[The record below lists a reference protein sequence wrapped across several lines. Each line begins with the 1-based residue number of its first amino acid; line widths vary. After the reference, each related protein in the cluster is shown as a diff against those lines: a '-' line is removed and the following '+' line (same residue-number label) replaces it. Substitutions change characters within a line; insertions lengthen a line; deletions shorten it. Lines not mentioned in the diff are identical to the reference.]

1 MPSLLVIGDFAR
13 ATQLSVKTLRHYHES
28 GLLEPAE
35 VDPQTGYR
43 RYTADQISTAQII
56 RRFRDLD
63 MPLNEIQEVLAAPD
77 LQTRKDLIAAHL
89 SRLESNLARTQN
101 AVASLRDLLE
111 HPASSPRIEHRN
123 IDAAASAAIAEVVDV
138 KDALSWYQGA
148 LGELR
153 ATLAA
158 QRLKAAGPA
167 GGIFSNALFSDGLGT
182 ATIFMPC
189 GGAVRSMR
197 RVRPLLVPAIEVAVI
212 VHAGSHADIDL
223 AYGALARYV
232 AQHTLAVE
240 GAMREYYVVGPHD
253 TTDESA
259 WRTEIGWPIFQTGD
273 MPR

>member
-1 MPSLLVIGDFAR
+1 MPSLLAIGDFAR
-13 ATQLSVKTLRHYHES
+13 ATHLSVKTLRHYHES

-43 RYTADQISTAQII
+43 RHTADQISTAQII

-63 MPLNEIQEVLAAPD
+63 MPLTEIRAVLAAPD
-77 LQTRKDLIAAHL
+77 LQARNDLIAAHL
-89 SRLESNLARTQN
+89 SRLESNLARTQS
-101 AVASLRDLLE
+101 AVASLRDLLQ
-111 HPASSPRIEHRN
+111 HPASSPRIEHRS
-123 IDAAASAAIAEVVDV
+123 IHATASAAITEVVDV

-189 GGAVRSMR
+189 GGG
-197 RVRPLLVPAIEVAVI
+197 VRPMGRIRPLEVPAIEVAII
-212 VHAGSHADIDL
+212 VHAGIHTDIDL

-240 GAMREYYVVGPHD
+240 GPIREYYVVGAHD
-253 TTDESA
+253 TPDESA